1 MTCAIAASAVYKSV
15 SSPTGERLELLR
27 GVNLSVERGEV
38 LGIIGRSGCGKTT
51 LLAVLGLLT
60 MCDAGCVSIAGRDA
74 TEMSDRSRSQLRNE
88 KIGFVFQSYSLI
100 PHITA
105 AENVELPLLQGAAM
119 RVAEARRR
127 VEGVL
132 DLVGIRHLARSRPRQ
147 LSGGEQQRTAIA
159 RALVRS
165 PAVVLADEPTGALD
179 TATADH
185 VLDVLMQAVRERG
198 TALVLVTHDPVVVK
212 RADRVLR
219 LREGALSED
228 VPCV

>member
-1 MTCAIAASAVYKSV
+1 VTCAIAAERLCKTVAP
-15 SSPTGERLELLR
+15 SSGERLELLR
-27 GVNLSVERGEV
+27 AVDLSVEPGEV

-60 MCDAGCVSIAGRDA
+60 AVDAGRVSIAGRDA
-74 TEMSDRSRSQLRNE
+74 TEMGDRDRSRLRNE
-88 KIGFVFQSYSLI
+88 QIGFVFQSYSLI

-105 AENVELPLLQGAAM
+105 AENVELPLLHGAPVRAT
-119 RVAEARRR
+119 EARRR
-127 VEGVL
+127 VDEVL
-132 DLVGIRHLARSRPRQ
+132 SLVGIRHLARSRPRQ

-179 TATADH
+179 TTTADH
-185 VLDVLMQAVRERG
+185 VLDALTQAVRERA
-198 TALVLVTHDPVVVK
+198 TALVLVTHDPVVVR

-219 LREGALSED
+219 LEDGALSEEAS
-228 VPCV
+228 CA